1 MISFLRFLLQ
11 PKIFMIQIYTMN
23 KYLQYI
29 LWFCIVTITILV
41 WYAVIYHTIILP
53 RNLAQQEALANQK
66 QCESWN
72 NKLIDTQQE
81 YENITSRKSQEL
93 TQQKDIK
100 IDLEKKLKWFQQQK
114 AQSIETFRTNSTK
127 VIDIWRSKYQYSN
140 TDNILSHQ
148 TINSNY
154 VEQLNDNTNYAIAM
168 QKDILSTYNA
178 KVWEINKKYWLL
190 EEEIN
195 NRIYTINEEINHY
208 CKTL

>member
-1 MISFLRFLLQ
+1 
-11 PKIFMIQIYTMN
+11 MIQIYTMN